1 MSSFMN
7 HDAPLPQRKITT
19 RRKRRAANTQQQK
32 NQLVQNNNNNNLT
45 SSIQIKKKQQIIM
58 SDVIVIDGSV
68 LEGGGQIYRNAICL
82 GALLKKSV
90 RVTNIRAGRKKPGL
104 RRQHLVGAEC
114 IRDLLIEN
122 SILKNGYVEST
133 DVSFLIK
140 QDNSSSNNNNVNDSN
155 CNNHREIIA
164 DCVTAGSI
172 NLILQAALPV
182 LEFSSNNN
190 NISTTTI
197 CVKGGSTV
205 PFSPPL
211 DFYKYIYL
219 PILQNEFGIQS
230 KINIIKEGYMPIGKG
245 QVNISKNN
253 NGGGRGS
260 NNPKKIHQLKPITKI
275 NFGTIDSIIV
285 CTTCFGDA
293 WNNKNNKK
301 NQMTL
306 YNETIQRVKDHYNKQ
321 ANVRNKTKSIEFI
334 NKLNLTGSLK
344 GSGIAIQII
353 IETNTKCILSGNSL
367 IQPKRVTSSNIGVD
381 AFINAM
387 KEVEKE
393 IQVNACVGEHLS
405 DQLLIFMCLA
415 NGISKIRIRNI
426 DTYSSQH
433 LKTGIHVLKQFLPN
447 LQIDLKD
454 SKDDHGKTQILTV
467 VGIGY
472 EY

>member
-1 MSSFMN
+1 MN

-19 RRKRRAANTQQQK
+19 RRKRRAANTQQQHDNK
-32 NQLVQNNNNNNLT
+32 NHLVQNNNNKLT

-140 QDNSSSNNNNVNDSN
+140 QDNSSSNNSN
-155 CNNHREIIA
+155 SNNHREIIA

-197 CVKGGSTV
+197 CVKGGTTV

-353 IETNTKCILSGNSL
+353 IKTNTKCILSGNSL

-426 DTYSSQH
+426 NTYSSQH